1 MAQDDAGDASGA
13 AAPEGKPKTP
23 KKPKTPVKKSSKADA
38 GVATESKPKTPNLL
52 PAVASRPQRVV
63 PKHLERILAR
73 PPTPSDE
80 EMNRLKI
87 KLAGKIERFE
97 YISESHAH
105 FLEVLT
111 GNSKKV
117 RNIITCYNEGLLRK
131 QFQTSKDAIEKVFT
145 FVANKQMKGATLKK
159 RLDIIDK
166 FCLATAGDDY
176 KPDEPAPARVFDEIE
191 KPRLPNYVELFER
204 NDTFWDKRD
213 TLLCSNTLRP
223 YVIPDSLKTLRPTS
237 I

>member
-1 MAQDDAGDASGA
+1 MAQEDAGDASGA
-13 AAPEGKPKTP
+13 PAPEGKLKAPKMAE
-23 KKPKTPVKKSSKADA
+23 KKKKKSSSTADA
-38 GVATESKPKTPNLL
+38 GVATESKPRTPDLL
-52 PAVASRPQRVV
+52 PPVTDSRPTRVV

-97 YISESHAH
+97 YISESHAL

-117 RNIITCYNEGLLRK
+117 RNIITSYNETMLRK
-131 QFQTSKDAIEKVFT
+131 QFQTSKNAIEKVFT
-145 FVANKQMKGATLKK
+145 FVSNKQTGAKTLKK

-166 FCLATAGDDY
+166 FCVATAGDDY
-176 KPDEPAPARVFDEIE
+176 KPDQPAPPRMYDDIE
-191 KPRLPNYVELFER
+191 KPRLPNYIEFFER
-204 NDTFWDKRD
+204 DDTFWDKRD

-223 YVIPDSLKTLRPTS
+223 YVIPDSLKTL
-237 I
+237 